1 MTDFQ
6 VMIVG
11 TPNQVVPT
19 KGGKFDVEK
28 QSGGGDKVVK
38 GIDAL
43 AGVWDQVIDKLTDLA
58 VKSDPKDKSSG
69 YELSSIE
76 FHIGIEA
83 GLNIGLVTKGDASVA
98 ITFSKKGAK
107 KD

>member
-11 TPNQVVPT
+11 NTPVDTP
-19 KGGKFDVEK
+19 GPSKFAVEK
-28 QSGGGDKVVK
+28 QSGKGSKVIN

-43 AGVWDQVIDKLTDLA
+43 AGVWDQVIAKLTTLA
-58 VKSDPKDKSSG
+58 EKSDPKDANSG

-98 ITFSKKGAK
+98 ITFAKKGAK